1 MTPLGVAE
9 IIQSALP
16 EELYKKPG
24 AVLSSGVSTL
34 TDGSVYIMG
43 LNPGGD
49 PSKITEPIVRLIA
62 PADGTSAYTH
72 DCWQPKCIEPQ
83 PCRHL
88 DSSGATR
95 PEYLVRHQRNMIAL
109 AAALGATPS
118 TLFSANAVFARSTRK
133 ATLYDQTGLSL
144 EDWWDHCWP
153 VHQQFLAIVRP
164 RLILTLGYGEKSSAF
179 GLLRSRCGYPT
190 AAPLVEEGR
199 KSGWWFAAALPLLD
213 GTVLRAIVAG
223 APHPS
228 YFAPGPLLTAKLVDL
243 AR

>member
-1 MTPLGVAE
+1 MTSEDIAE
-9 IIQSALP
+9 IIRSTLS
-16 EELYKKPG
+16 EDLRNKPG
-24 AVLSSGVSTL
+24 AVLSSGANTL
-34 TDGSVYIMG
+34 IKARVYVMG

-49 PSKITEPIVRLIA
+49 PSKITDPIVHLIA
-62 PADGTSAYTH
+62 PANGTSAYTH
-72 DCWQPKCIEPQ
+72 DCWQPKCTEPQ
-83 PCRHL
+83 PCSHL
-88 DSSGATR
+88 DPSGATR

-109 AAALGATPS
+109 AAALDATPE

-164 RLILTLGYGEKSSAF
+164 RLIVTLGYGETSSAF
-179 GLLRSRCGYPT
+179 GLLRGKCGYPT
-190 AAPLVEEGR
+190 AAPLVDEGR
-199 KSGWWFAAALPLLD
+199 RSGWWFAADLRLLD
-213 GTVLRAIVAG
+213 GTVLQTVVAG

-228 YFAPGPLLTAKLVDL
+228 YFAPGPLLTAKLAGL